1 MKKNLKKSK
10 FVILPA
16 LATLVLTS
24 VATITGTAAWFTA
37 SREVSAS
44 GMSFTAKSES
54 NLLIAGDDLTN
65 TAKKNEGEFSGSL
78 SQQFAS
84 ASLKPAST
92 IDGINFFATSTAK
105 ADGSIQDGAKYE
117 QATNP
122 AEGFADRYYLDY
134 VFQLK
139 AINTG
144 STEQDI
150 YVNQISVDYTAAKDT
165 ADTVVTA
172 LQKAAKAFRIA
183 FFIENEKTEGNTAG
197 TEFTADTTTVTDGKK
212 IIYQPS
218 DTHNQISTKAVKR
231 ASNDTDTAISDA
243 LDDVSYLSV
252 KTAYTKVANG
262 THYYKGV
269 ARVWMEG
276 EDVNCTSDLFQHA
289 ANNWS
294 IKLGFRLGD
303 VNTTEANQVA
313 QTNIAVNV
321 TKASA

>member
-24 VATITGTAAWFTA
+24 VATVTGTAAWFTA

-92 IDGINFFATSTAK
+92 VNGQRFFMTSTAK
-105 ADGSIQDGAKYE
+105 ADGAIQDGAKYE
-117 QATNP
+117 TATNP
-122 AEGFADRYYLDY
+122 KSGFADRYYLDY

-144 STEQDI
+144 SAEQDI
-150 YVNQISVDYTAAKDT
+150 YVNEISVNYTAAKNT
-165 ADTVVTA
+165 ADTVVEA
-172 LQKAAKAFRIA
+172 LKNAAKAFRIA
-183 FFIENEKTEGNTAG
+183 FFIECGTTDGTAPG
-197 TEFTADTTTVTDGKK
+197 TEFTADTTTITDGKK
-212 IIYQPS
+212 FIYKPS
-218 DTHNQISTKAVKR
+218 DSNNQTANKAVKQ
-231 ASNDTDTAISDA
+231 ASTGKTAAGED
-243 LDDVSYLSV
+243 LGEVTYLSA
-252 KTAYTKVANG
+252 KTSYTSVANG

-276 EDVNCTSDLFQHA
+276 EDVNCTSELFQHA

-294 IKLGFRLGD
+294 IKLGFRLGNL
-303 VNTTEANQVA
+303 NTTEAGQEA

-321 TKASA
+321 TKAAE